1 MDTGLKEAEWFLKKK
16 ILCAILTSNLAHKKR
31 LEIFVDWPLPI
42 SRVSHLFQILSLP
55 FSLHSTILGMFHWFA
70 TFPPIILHMLL
81 FFFLPGTAFPP
92 TSVMLSCN
100 IHHSCNFVLICD
112 HHVLVCQPLDKKLYK
127 RRKWFVFA
135 HQHSWVSG
143 CLSITRVCLFNIF
156 SSCMIKGSV
165 PYYRS

>member
-1 MDTGLKEAEWFLKKK
+1 MLSLLQTLLTRKGLKSLWTGLYLY
-16 ILCAILTSNLAHKKR
+16 
-31 LEIFVDWPLPI
+31 LECLIF
-42 SRVSHLFQILSLP
+42 SKFSLSLSACIQP
-55 FSLHSTILGMFHWFA
+55 YWACSTDLLHSLPSFCICC
-70 TFPPIILHMLL
+70 

-100 IHHSCNFVLICD
+100 IHHSCKFALICD

-143 CLSITRVCLFNIF
+143 CLSITGVCLFNIF